1 MWTDLRRPAARGR
14 RVSVSAPLVFLV
26 PAAVVSGAAQT
37 SAAVPGE
44 AGWDQPW
51 FHLALGAA
59 AVVLLGLFVL
69 AGALRSFREL
79 RADDGMSWSGA
90 PATASPP
97 DRWTSE
103 LVSTPGSGIR
113 HACGQSRGQRERQE
127 DDLGRIDG
135 DRLAPNGNHS
145 VALVADGMGGHAAG
159 NVASQTAVHEF
170 ARTYGTQGS
179 VRDRLRSALDR
190 ANEAIAKAVDL
201 DAALSGM
208 GTTMVA
214 AAVTE
219 QGLYWISVGDSPLY
233 LFRAGRLERL
243 NEDHSMRPVIARLV
257 EEDPDAAAHYS
268 PNQLLSVLMGD
279 QIERTDAPATPRAL
293 KAGDIVLLTTD
304 GIETLSEEETADVI
318 TEHRTDG
325 PQAVVEALLTAVEA
339 KGHPR
344 QDNTTVVVVEVERS
358 SVDGGSSEHAAE
370 AVVAEPA
377 TEPPSDDADG
387 RLAEIHG
394 KDLGFEIVEDG
405 HLPPAKAARC
415 AGRKPRLRDVFRA
428 WLRRRTA
435 RPHRHAD
442 GDEGGAD
449 ARDE

>member
-1 MWTDLRRPAARGR
+1 MWTDLRRPAGRGR
-14 RVSVSAPLVFLV
+14 RVSVPAALFVVV
-26 PAAVVSGAAQT
+26 PATVARGAAQT
-37 SAAVPGE
+37 PAAVPGE

-51 FHLALGAA
+51 FYLALGAA
-59 AVVLLGLFVL
+59 AVGLLGLFVL

-79 RADDGMSWSGA
+79 RADGGTSWEGT
-90 PATASPP
+90 PTTASPP

-103 LVSTPGSGIR
+103 VVRTPGSGIR

-127 DDLGRIDG
+127 DDLGHIDG
-135 DRLAPNGNHS
+135 DRLAPDGNHS
-145 VALVADGMGGHAAG
+145 VAVVADGMGGHAAG

-170 ARTYGTQGS
+170 VQAYGTQGG
-179 VRDRLRSALDR
+179 VRDRLQSALDR

-208 GTTMVA
+208 GTTLVA

-243 NEDHSMRPVIARLV
+243 NEDHSMRPVIARLL

-279 QIERTDAPATPRAL
+279 QIEKTDAPATPRLL
-293 KAGDIVLLTTD
+293 KAGDIVLLATD
-304 GIETLSEEETADVI
+304 GIETLSEAETADVI
-318 TEHRTDG
+318 AGRRTDG
-325 PQAVVEALLTAVEA
+325 PHAVVEALLTAVEA
-339 KGHPR
+339 KCHPR

-358 SVDGGSSEHAAE
+358 CVDGGSSEHAAE
-370 AVVAEPA
+370 GLAPEPA
-377 TEPPSDDADG
+377 TEPPSDETDG
-387 RLAEIHG
+387 RAAEIHG
-394 KDLGFEIVEDG
+394 TDLGFEMVEEG
-405 HLPPAKAARC
+405 HLPPEKAARC
-415 AGRKPRLRDVFRA
+415 AGRKPALRDVFRA
-428 WLRRRTA
+428 WLRRRTL
-435 RPHRHAD
+435 RPDGPAS
-442 GDEGGAD
+442 GDEGGGD